1 MVQLVEILPCEDK
14 VTCILYDPNHSC
26 WCSGYHYIDVIMTTM
41 ASQITSLL
49 NRLFWRRSKKTSK
62 LRVTGLCAGNSPG
75 PVNSPHKGP
84 VTRNIFPFDDVIMTL
99 FTPQPSGLEGYC
111 RHGPGG
117 RAGGRA
123 DWRAGGWA
131 GGCQTCGTHISV
143 TAWWIF
149 SVQSSM
155 ELSRPVVVHC
165 HAHMPICPIWACPW
179 AKNLSNLPQIGS
191 RLCGSHISETTGWIN
206 PI

>member
-1 MVQLVEILPCEDK
+1 MPKYSILLNVHLKVRVNQVWKVNGAKLLPATTRTTRTPAFWGYPPPPHDCPYYWPVHIGSQVKSIDQFILDSKSKQDK
-14 VTCILYDPNHSC
+14 VKFTNLKNLPKL
-26 WCSGYHYIDVIMTTM
+26 
-41 ASQITSLL
+41 QI
-49 NRLFWRRSKKTSK
+49 
-62 LRVTGLCAGNSPG
+62 
-75 PVNSPHKGP
+75 
-84 VTRNIFPFDDVIMTL
+84 

-123 DWRAGGWA
+123 

-143 TAWWIF
+143 TARWIF
-149 SVQSSM
+149 SVRSSM

-165 HAHMPICPIWACPW
+165 HAHLPICPIWACPW
-179 AKNLSNLPQIGS
+179 AKNLSNLPQLGS
-191 RLCGSHISETTGWIN
+191 RLCGSHISKTAGWIY

>member
-1 MVQLVEILPCEDK
+1 MDAVSFMFDICCVLSKCLVIYQKGFKIVSISMID
-14 VTCILYDPNHSC
+14 N
-26 WCSGYHYIDVIMTTM
+26 WC
-41 ASQITSLL
+41 Q
-49 NRLFWRRSKKTSK
+49 
-62 LRVTGLCAGNSPG
+62 
-75 PVNSPHKGP
+75 
-84 VTRNIFPFDDVIMTL
+84 RNIWYEINLKYTL
-99 FTPQPSGLEGYC
+99 VSSGFFTPQPSGLEGYC

-117 RAGGRA
+117 RADWRAGG
-123 DWRAGGWA
+123 RAGGWA

-149 SVQSSM
+149 SVWSSL

-165 HAHMPICPIWACPW
+165 HAHTPICPIWACPW

-191 RLCGSHISETTGWIN
+191 RLWGSHISETAGWIY

>member
-14 VTCILYDPNHSC
+14 VTCILCDPNHSC

-84 VTRNIFPFDDVIMTL
+84 VTRNMFPFDDVIMTL
-99 FTPQPSGLEGYC
+99 FHPEVMAWKHFPHYWSFV
-111 RHGPGG
+111 GG
-117 RAGGRA
+117 IHWWSII
-123 DWRAGGWA
+123 DILYK
-131 GGCQTCGTHISV
+131 GTVMQNFDMVFDVSLNKLLNKQLNC
-143 TAWWIF
+143 W
-149 SVQSSM
+149 
-155 ELSRPVVVHC
+155 
-165 HAHMPICPIWACPW
+165 
-179 AKNLSNLPQIGS
+179 
-191 RLCGSHISETTGWIN
+191 
-206 PI
+206 

>member
-1 MVQLVEILPCEDK
+1 MTCAKFCGSCLAKILMIDEQYFHQISIMLEKLLVKWAQANCHARSALNIYLHVKQTSEGVMFVSFILQLFTWLMQHKSSISYFPWKLFC
-14 VTCILYDPNHSC
+14 DP
-26 WCSGYHYIDVIMTTM
+26 
-41 ASQITSLL
+41 
-49 NRLFWRRSKKTSK
+49 F
-62 LRVTGLCAGNSPG
+62 
-75 PVNSPHKGP
+75 HKW
-84 VTRNIFPFDDVIMTL
+84 L

-123 DWRAGGWA
+123 

-149 SVQSSM
+149 SVRSSM

-165 HAHMPICPIWACPW
+165 HAHLPICPICACPW

-191 RLCGSHISETTGWIN
+191 RLCGSHISETAGWIY